1 MFAAAISAT
10 PLLVELAA
18 AAVIAAALLARRP
31 LRRQLAA
38 LRRPVRREPAQA
50 RVRRV

>member
-31 LRRQLAA
+31 LRRL
-38 LRRPVRREPAQA
+38 LSVRHPVRREPARA

>member
-18 AAVIAAALLARRP
+18 ALVLAAVLLARRP
-31 LRRQLAA
+31 LRRLGAA
-38 LRRPVRREPAQA
+38 RRHPVRVPDRP

>member
-18 AAVIAAALLARRP
+18 AAVIAVALLARR
-31 LRRQLAA
+31 LLAPF
-38 LRRPVRREPAQA
+38 RNPVRREPARA